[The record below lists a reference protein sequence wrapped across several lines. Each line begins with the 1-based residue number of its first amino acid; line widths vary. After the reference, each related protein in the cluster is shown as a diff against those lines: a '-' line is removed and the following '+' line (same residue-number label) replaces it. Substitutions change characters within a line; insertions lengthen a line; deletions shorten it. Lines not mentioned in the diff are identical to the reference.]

1 MKLYIISVQWSQ
13 DSNLLRTLLVDS
25 IAYLFNE
32 MINKVVEFLVSDLF
46 AVLILNFHDQCLKI
60 FKIEVFISFGKDE
73 LELISV
79 VLDIVD
85 HLAIE
90 LEDACHAFTSAP
102 LFHET
107 DKDNGSN
114 GLGMVN
120 CFDNS
125 QHVCDV
131 NLVALSI
138 FSPWRIN

>member
-1 MKLYIISVQWSQ
+1 M
-13 DSNLLRTLLVDS
+13 
-25 IAYLFNE
+25 FN
-32 MINKVVEFLVSDLF
+32 KTVEFLVSHLLTVF
-46 AVLILNFHDQCLKI
+46 ILNFDNQCLKI
-60 FKIEVFISFGKDE
+60 FKIEVFISFGKDK

-79 VLDIVD
+79 FLDIVD

-125 QHVCDV
+125 KHVCDV